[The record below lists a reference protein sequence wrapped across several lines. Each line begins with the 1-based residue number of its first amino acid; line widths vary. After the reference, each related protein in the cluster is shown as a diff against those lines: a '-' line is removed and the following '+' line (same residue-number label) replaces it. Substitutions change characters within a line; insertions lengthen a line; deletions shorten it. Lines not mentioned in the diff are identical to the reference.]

1 MKTLS
6 IICINKNSG
15 KFIEQSIRSFLA
27 QDFDDFEVLIFDS
40 QSTDDSLKII
50 SEINSNKIKV
60 FNLNSN
66 VNHHDAFITGIK
78 ESKSEFITFMT
89 STDGYVDNE
98 WFSKAINCLK
108 NDSELAFTFGN
119 SLRRNKDNCLDKI
132 NQPFFSDFEIPEKE
146 NFLPFYLA
154 TRYHVNELNCIW
166 SSAVVKKFLEDCK
179 IYSDYYLHDLFE
191 LLENWSIQNGYLGK
205 HINTLANYGRIHDGS
220 ITLKNEQ
227 SLNHTLTKDKQF
239 IFKKRELEIFKNL
252 KNMKF
257 YNRKSEIVSNFDE
270 KKISIFY
277 LNYYFY
283 KIFYPPFRKIK
294 PLYSI
299 YYLLNKLINF
309 LRNDITNKIFKVI
322 LNIFSKNKF
331 FQKSK

>member
-1 MKTLS
+1 MKILS

-15 KFIEQSIRSFLA
+15 EFIGQSIRSFLA

-40 QSTDDSLKII
+40 QSTDNSLEII
-50 SEINSNKIKV
+50 NKINSNKIKI

-66 VNHHDAFITGIK
+66 INHHDAFTAGIK

-98 WFSKAINCLK
+98 WFSKAIKCLK
-108 NDSELAFTFGN
+108 NDSELAFVFGN
-119 SLRRNKDNCLDKI
+119 SLRRNKDNCLDKV
-132 NQPFFSDFEIPEKE
+132 NQPFFSNFEIPEKE

-166 SSAVVKKFLEDCK
+166 STAVVKKFLDDNQV
-179 IYSDYYLHDLFE
+179 STGSYLYDLFE
-191 LLENWSIQNGYLGK
+191 ILENWSVQNGYLGK

-220 ITLKNEQ
+220 ITLKDQQ
-227 SLNHTLTKDKQF
+227 SLNNKLIKDKQF
-239 IFKKRELEIFKNL
+239 LFKKRDLELFKNL

-270 KKISIFY
+270 NKIFIFY

-283 KIFYPPFRKIK
+283 KLFYPPFRKIK

-309 LRNDITNKIFKVI
+309 LRRNITNKIFKI
-322 LNIFSKNKF
+322 IINIFSKHKF
-331 FQKSK
+331 FQKLK

>member
-15 KFIEQSIRSFLA
+15 KFIEKSIRSFLA
-27 QDFDDFEVLIFDS
+27 QDFEDFEVLIFDS
-40 QSTDDSLKII
+40 QSTDNSLKII

-66 VNHHDAFITGIK
+66 VNHHDAFIVGIK

-98 WFSKAINCLK
+98 WFSKAIKCLK
-108 NDSELAFTFGN
+108 NDSELAFVFGN
-119 SLRRNKDNCLDKI
+119 SLRRNKDNCLDKV
-132 NQPFFSDFEIPEKE
+132 NQPFFSNFEIPEKE

-166 SSAVVKKFLEDCK
+166 SSAVVKKFLEDSQ
-179 IYSDYYLHDLFE
+179 ISTSSYLYDLFE
-191 LLENWSIQNGYLGK
+191 ILENWSIQNGYLGK
-205 HINTLANYGRIHDGS
+205 HINTLANYGRMHDCS
-220 ITLKNEQ
+220 ITLKDQ
-227 SLNHTLTKDKQF
+227 QTLNHTLIKDKQF
-239 IFKKRELEIFKNL
+239 LLKKRDLEIFKNL

-257 YNRKSEIVSNFDE
+257 YNRKSEIVSNFHE
-270 KKISIFY
+270 KKIFNFY

-283 KIFYPPFRKIK
+283 KLFYPPFRKTK

-309 LRNDITNKIFKVI
+309 LRNNITNKIFKIIINI
-322 LNIFSKNKF
+322 LSKSKF
-331 FQKSK
+331 FQKLK